1 MKRSLILVLI
11 LFTLTSISFAQKAM
25 QENDDFKDQDTKLK
39 KKQRVE
45 SYILVQEFLL
55 YASTL
60 DLTDSQRQEL
70 DSVKEDYLY
79 PMIQNEMDFQIS
91 EMRVSDMLKGPNF
104 DPEKIKKAIDISIKL
119 SRDNAIMAID
129 ALDAI
134 RKAVG
139 IDNFNKVR
147 EMMNLTTG
155 GMIEN
160 DDKEKNNQDSSNEQ
174 DGAL

>member
-11 LFTLTSISFAQKAM
+11 LFTLTSFSFAEKAI
-25 QENDDFKDQDTKLK
+25 QENNDFKYQETKLK
-39 KKQRVE
+39 KKTRVE

-55 YASTL
+55 YANTL

-79 PMIQNEMDFQIS
+79 PMIQNEVDFQIS
-91 EMRVSDMLKGPNF
+91 EMRVSDMLKAPNF
-104 DPEKIKKAIDISIKL
+104 DPEKIKKAIEISIKL
-119 SRDNAIMAID
+119 TRENAIMTVD

-155 GMIEN
+155 GILES
-160 DDKEKNNQDSSNEQ
+160 DDNEKQDSSHGQNE
-174 DGAL
+174 AL